1 MSKESAIST
10 IERGDLS
17 ELCHVLEES
26 EWDIRSEPLDSKGQ
40 SVLHIACASGHLNIV
55 QYLVI
60 EKKCSVTVEDVYG
73 QTPLLLSLINKQWK
87 IADFLLQNVPNSIV
101 SGTAISSCNVSFIAG
116 MADEAL
122 LESCKK
128 GFVMLAKCVSN
139 CVKVISDAHK
149 NAAYDNAHWDIM
161 LYLMVKSGDSN
172 YSDVSP
178 PHLTAGHV
186 EVALKNNLWTAA
198 KALLLLVHE
207 RSCHMSLGL
216 SAIGLQQMIDVV
228 QYKHVALSIACS
240 CGYLEVVKYYHIHC
254 HMQLSEEQLE
264 RAQSSGNLHVVE
276 YIIKDGMCTIPAD
289 MPKLHAA
296 CILGDVDKVKT
307 ALENNGQSILSTT
320 DQYGTAGMHY
330 AVCESAVLRIVIGAI
345 RDNNELMNIYDSK
358 RNTPLHHC
366 IKFQS
371 TEALNHLIG
380 VPECHVN
387 EKNLEGDTPLHIACS
402 LENVAIVRS
411 LLLNGADLSQHNN
424 AGNTPI
430 HIACNFQIFDN
441 LMTLLDCSR
450 CDPNVQNGKGDTALH
465 IVCRMKDS
473 ECKFLQVLLSAPGV
487 DTSIKNEA
495 SILPLEEVDEDG
507 CPPLHNACQYGN
519 SALVESLL
527 EKGADILRR
536 SKPGNAPIHI
546 ACMNRH
552 LKCLKVLLDCS
563 RCDANQRNADG
574 ERALDILCKMG
585 KFEDRHVECLRMLV
599 RCDINQARST
609 GVTPLHI
616 ACKNGNV
623 HIIQLLLKENCNYV
637 NVLDN
642 HGDTPLHIAVESVKR
657 TVEMVKCLLE
667 SHTCNPNL
675 QNKLGYA
682 PLHVASR
689 LTNVMVI
696 EILTMDKRCDVNVQ
710 SKNGN
715 TPLHTAIFCQTESNR
730 VERIQCLLQSNK
742 CDPNIKNKDGCT
754 PIHTACNFQCFGC
767 LKVLLDCSRCD
778 PNVQNGKG
786 DTALHIVCRMK
797 DSECKF
803 LQVLL
808 SAPSIDTSIKNEA
821 GILPLEEVDEDGC
834 PPLHNA
840 CRCGNSALVESLLE
854 KGADILRHSKAG
866 NAPIHIAYMN
876 RHLKCLKIL
885 LDCSRCDANQRNA
898 DGERALDILC
908 KMGKFEDRHVECL
921 RMLVRC
927 DINQARSTGV
937 TPLHIACKNG
947 NVHIIQLLLKENCN
961 YVNVLNNHGDTP
973 LHIAVESVKRTVE
986 MVKCLLESHTC
997 NPNLQNKLGYAPLHV
1012 ASRLINVMVIEILTM
1027 DKRCDVNVQS
1037 KNGNTPLH
1045 TAIFCQTESNRV
1057 ERIQC
1062 LLQSNKCDPNIKN
1075 KDGCTPLHTAC
1086 NFQCFGC
1093 LKVLLDCSRCDP
1105 NVQNGK
1111 GDAALHIVCRMKD
1124 SECKFLQVLLSAPGV
1139 DSSIKNEAGILPLEE
1154 VDEDGCPP
1162 LHNACQYGNC
1172 ALVES
1177 LLAKGADITQLSKA
1191 GNAPIHIACMNGH
1204 LKCLKVL
1211 LDCSRCDA
1219 DQRNSNEKTPL
1230 DIVWGMEDGNTSVE
1244 FLRVLMRC
1252 NINRA
1257 RSTGTTPLHIACKN
1271 GNIHI
1276 IQLLLKENC
1285 NYVNVL
1291 DNHGDTPLHI
1301 AVLLRTVETVK
1312 CLLEIHTCN
1321 PNLKNEVGY
1330 TPLHVACRLNNVE
1343 VIDMLTAD
1351 KRCDVNTQSN
1361 IKNTALHIAVSSD
1374 DKRVKKIQ
1382 CLLENNKCDPNIK
1395 NKDGTTSLHTACH
1408 LKHVDSLKVLLECSR
1423 CDPNVQNGKGDTALH
1438 IVCRMKDSECKFLQV
1453 LLSAP
1458 GVDTS
1463 IKNEAGILPLE
1474 EVDEDG
1480 CPPLHNACRC
1490 GNSALVE
1497 SLLEKG
1503 ADILRHSK
1511 AGNAPIHIA
1520 YMNRH
1525 LKCLKILLDC
1535 SRCDANQRNADGER
1549 ALDIL
1554 CKMGKFEDR
1563 HVEFLRVLVRCDINE
1578 ARSTGVTPLHI
1589 ACKNGSVHIIQLL
1602 LNENCNYVNVLDNHG
1617 DTPLHI
1623 AVKSVKRTVEMVKC
1637 LLEIHTCNPNLK
1649 NKLGYTPL
1657 HVACRLNNVEV
1668 IDMLIANKRCDVNTQ
1683 NDNGNTAL
1691 HIAAYT
1697 WLDSERLQKVKSILK
1712 NAECDLN
1719 LTNKDSSTPLHIVCD
1734 LCDIPTFEALIATE
1748 KCDLN
1753 IQDINGNTALHI
1765 AVDCIEMVQCLLERA
1780 HGRHKLNI
1788 DALNKKGSS
1797 PLHKAIANGSLLSVK
1812 LLLKNKANIQ
1822 LPRNDVFQ
1830 NAPIHIACLGGRYE
1844 MLKVVLSCSHCNPN
1858 QQNAKGNTA
1867 LHIVCRMENS
1877 TSFLKA
1883 LLSIPGID
1891 PEILNH
1897 AGLIPTDLAGKNVSA
1912 ISMIRNFVQHN
1923 HTCSQAYLKIFV
1935 VGNSGAGKST
1945 LIKTVTTEASEW
1957 LMYLMMRRVNPRDIP
1972 AHTAGIVPIMFRSK
1986 HFGNAIL
1993 YDFAGQHEY
2002 YSSHAAVMKNLVLP
2016 SPPLFL
2022 VLIDI
2027 SKPLKEIKKEIWYW
2041 WKFIED
2047 QFESWKAAMPPHVIL
2062 VGSHRDSLKG
2072 KDEISAIKIGIQTCF
2087 KDISVSFT
2095 FAGFFPLDCRR
2106 LASQEL
2112 TSLLTQLNTT
2122 CSLLRKT
2129 VDINL
2134 HCHILKAFLTTPVFQ
2149 DKVYCK
2155 TIDVVDQIETSDA
2168 LLPQSSSE
2176 LIPLFKALNDQ
2187 GYILLVQNHT
2197 DESKSWVILK
2207 PNVLLTDVHGIIFA
2221 PDYFKEHSDDFANHT
2236 GVVTL
2241 SKLKERFPQ
2250 YDLHVIIE
2258 YLVHFEFCFRIRDQ
2272 HTLKMIINNETII
2285 KVDSIEHEEEYYF
2298 FPGLVSVE
2306 VPADICQPEEQITF
2320 ECGWLYRCEQKAEQ
2334 LTTRFLHVLILRLA
2348 FACEP
2353 TDNPTDAESVVL
2365 LRSCSV
2371 WKNGIAWWDNDFI
2384 ETIVEVDL
2392 QLCWVAVMI
2401 RCPDLKRVQCVKLR
2415 TKVIGTILKTRDD
2428 ICPAIKMRE
2437 FLISPSNIKYPF
2449 EEKELTLY
2457 DMREI
2462 AKVVIE
2468 GKDYAK
2474 DTGGKNLISIPKLLP
2489 FEPYLIMGFLTE
2501 RFFSAYTH
2509 TEVTAEDLKQLVRK
2523 CHTKFE
2529 EMKIVF
2535 APNISAFQKECVAAD
2550 YAEVDSCDKLFSIL
2564 LATGFKTW
2572 RDFEQGFSKFSIF
2585 CGRNPMVSRGR
2596 TY

>member
-1 MSKESAIST
+1 MSKESTISAI
-10 IERGDLS
+10 EKGDLS

-26 EWDIRSEPLDSKGQ
+26 EWDIRSETLDSKGQ
-40 SVLHIACASGHLNIV
+40 SALHIACTSGHLDIV
-55 QYLVI
+55 QYLVT
-60 EKKCSVTVEDVYG
+60 EKKCSVTVEDVHG
-73 QTPLLLSLINKQWK
+73 HTPLILSLIHKQWK

-101 SGTAISSCNVSFIAG
+101 SGTTISSCNMSLIAG

-128 GFVMLAKCVSN
+128 GFVMLAKCISN
-139 CVKVISDAHK
+139 CVKVISEVHK

-161 LYLMVKSGDSN
+161 LYLMVKCGDSN

-178 PHLTAGHV
+178 PHLTADHV
-186 EVALKNNLWTAA
+186 EVALKNSLWAAA

-207 RSCHMSLGL
+207 RSSHMSLGL

-264 RAQSSGNLHVVE
+264 RAQSSGNLNVVE
-276 YIIKDGMCTIPAD
+276 YILKDGMCTIPAD
-289 MPKLHAA
+289 MPMLHAA
-296 CILGDVDKVKT
+296 CILGDVEKVKT

-320 DQYGTAGMHY
+320 DQYGTAAMHY
-330 AVCESAVLRIVIGAI
+330 AVCESAVFRIVIGAI
-345 RDNNELMNIYDSK
+345 RDDKDTLMNIYDSK

-366 IKFQS
+366 IKYQC

-387 EKNLEGDTPLHIACS
+387 EQNLEGDTPLHIACS
-402 LENVAIVRS
+402 FENVAIVRS
-411 LLLNGADLSQHNN
+411 LLSNGANMSQRNN

-441 LMTLLDCSR
+441 LKVLLDCSR
-450 CDPNVQNGKGDTALH
+450 CDPNVQNVKGDTALH

-473 ECKFLQVLLSAPGV
+473 ECKFLQVLLYAPGV

-495 SILPLEEVDEDG
+495 GILPLEEVDEDG
-507 CPPLHNACQYGN
+507 CPPLHNACRCGN

-527 EKGADILRR
+527 AKGADILRL
-536 SKPGNAPIHI
+536 SKAGNTSIHI

-574 ERALDILCKMG
+574 ERALDILCKIG
-585 KFEDRHVECLRMLV
+585 KFEDRHVEFLRVLV

-675 QNKLGYA
+675 QNKFGYA

-696 EILTMDKRCDVNVQ
+696 EILTMDKRCDVNVR

-715 TPLHTAIFCQTESNR
+715 TPLHTAIFCQTESN
-730 VERIQCLLQSNK
+730 K
-742 CDPNIKNKDGCT
+742 
-754 PIHTACNFQCFGC
+754 
-767 LKVLLDCSRCD
+767 
-778 PNVQNGKG
+778 
-786 DTALHIVCRMK
+786 
-797 DSECKF
+797 
-803 LQVLL
+803 
-808 SAPSIDTSIKNEA
+808 
-821 GILPLEEVDEDGC
+821 
-834 PPLHNA
+834 
-840 CRCGNSALVESLLE
+840 
-854 KGADILRHSKAG
+854 
-866 NAPIHIAYMN
+866 
-876 RHLKCLKIL
+876 
-885 LDCSRCDANQRNA
+885 
-898 DGERALDILC
+898 
-908 KMGKFEDRHVECL
+908 
-921 RMLVRC
+921 
-927 DINQARSTGV
+927 
-937 TPLHIACKNG
+937 
-947 NVHIIQLLLKENCN
+947 
-961 YVNVLNNHGDTP
+961 
-973 LHIAVESVKRTVE
+973 
-986 MVKCLLESHTC
+986 
-997 NPNLQNKLGYAPLHV
+997 
-1012 ASRLINVMVIEILTM
+1012 
-1027 DKRCDVNVQS
+1027 
-1037 KNGNTPLH
+1037 
-1045 TAIFCQTESNRV
+1045 V

-1093 LKVLLDCSRCDP
+1093 VKVLLDCSRCDP
-1105 NVQNGK
+1105 NVQN
-1111 GDAALHIVCRMKD
+1111 V
-1124 SECKFLQVLLSAPGV
+1124 
-1139 DSSIKNEAGILPLEE
+1139 
-1154 VDEDGCPP
+1154 
-1162 LHNACQYGNC
+1162 
-1172 ALVES
+1172 
-1177 LLAKGADITQLSKA
+1177 
-1191 GNAPIHIACMNGH
+1191 
-1204 LKCLKVL
+1204 
-1211 LDCSRCDA
+1211 
-1219 DQRNSNEKTPL
+1219 
-1230 DIVWGMEDGNTSVE
+1230 
-1244 FLRVLMRC
+1244 
-1252 NINRA
+1252 
-1257 RSTGTTPLHIACKN
+1257 
-1271 GNIHI
+1271 
-1276 IQLLLKENC
+1276 
-1285 NYVNVL
+1285 
-1291 DNHGDTPLHI
+1291 
-1301 AVLLRTVETVK
+1301 
-1312 CLLEIHTCN
+1312 
-1321 PNLKNEVGY
+1321 
-1330 TPLHVACRLNNVE
+1330 
-1343 VIDMLTAD
+1343 
-1351 KRCDVNTQSN
+1351 
-1361 IKNTALHIAVSSD
+1361 
-1374 DKRVKKIQ
+1374 
-1382 CLLENNKCDPNIK
+1382 
-1395 NKDGTTSLHTACH
+1395 
-1408 LKHVDSLKVLLECSR
+1408 
-1423 CDPNVQNGKGDTALH
+1423 KGDTALH

-1480 CPPLHNACRC
+1480 CPPLHNACQC

-1497 SLLEKG
+1497 SLLAKG
-1503 ADILRHSK
+1503 ADIAQLSK

-1520 YMNRH
+1520 CMNGHLKCLNVLLDCGRCDANQRNSNEETPLDIVCRMEDGNTSMEFLRLLMRCNINQARSTGTTPLHIACKNGNVHIIQLLLKENCNYVNVLDSHGDTPLHIAVESVKRTVEMVKCLLESHTCNPNLKNEVGYTPLHVACRLNNMEVIDMLTADRRCDVNIQSNIKNTALHIAVSSDDKKVEKIQCLLESNKCCPNIKNKDGSTPLHTACHLKHVGSLKVLLECSRCDPNVQNVKGDTALHIVCRIKDSECKFLQVLLYAPGVDTSIKNKAGILPLKEVDEDGCPPLHNACQYGNSALAESLLAKGADVLRRSKAGNAPIHIACMNRH
-1525 LKCLKILLDC
+1525 LKCLKVLLDC

-1563 HVEFLRVLVRCDINE
+1563 HVEFLRVLVRCDINQ

-1589 ACKNGSVHIIQLL
+1589 ACKNSNVHVIQLL
-1602 LNENCNYVNVLDNHG
+1602 LKENCNYVNVLDNHG

-1623 AVKSVKRTVEMVKC
+1623 AVESVKRTVEMVKC

-1657 HVACRLNNVEV
+1657 HVACRLNNMEV
-1668 IDMLIANKRCDVNTQ
+1668 IDMLIANKRCDVNIQ

-1712 NAECDLN
+1712 NTECDLN
-1719 LTNKDSSTPLHIVCD
+1719 LTNKDSSAPLHIVCD
-1734 LCDIPTFEALIATE
+1734 LCDIPTFGALIATE

-1797 PLHKAIANGSLLSVK
+1797 PLHKAIANGSLSSVK
-1812 LLLKNKANIQ
+1812 LLLKNKADIQ

-1897 AGLIPTDLAGKNVSA
+1897 VGLIPIDLAGKKFNDSA

-2002 YSSHAAVMKNLVLP
+2002 YSSHAAVMINLVLQ

-2027 SKPLKEIKKEIWYW
+2027 SKPLKEIKREIWYW

-2072 KDEISAIKIGIQTCF
+2072 KDKISAIKIGMQTCF

-2106 LASQEL
+2106 LVSQEL

-2134 HCHILKAFLTTPVFQ
+2134 HCHILKAFLTTQVFQ
-2149 DKVYCK
+2149 DKVYCQI
-2155 TIDVVDQIETSDA
+2155 IDIVDQIETSDA

-2176 LIPLFKALNDQ
+2176 LIPLFKELNDQ
-2187 GYILLVQNHT
+2187 GHILLVQNNT

-2250 YDLHVIIE
+2250 YDLHVIVE
-2258 YLVHFEFCFRIRDQ
+2258 YLIHFEFCFRIRDKQ
-2272 HTLKMIINNETII
+2272 TLKMIISNEAII
-2285 KVDSIEHEEEYYF
+2285 KVDSIEHQEEYYF

-2306 VPADICQPEEQITF
+2306 DPADICQPEEKITL
-2320 ECGWLYRCEQKAEQ
+2320 ECGWLYRCEQKTEQ

-2353 TDNPTDAESVVL
+2353 TDNSTDAESVVL

-2371 WKNGIAWWDNDFI
+2371 WKNGIAWWDNDYI

-2392 QLCWVAVMI
+2392 QLRWVAVMI
-2401 RCPDLKRVQCVKLR
+2401 RCPDLKRVQCAKLR

-2457 DMREI
+2457 DMRAI
-2462 AKVVIE
+2462 AKVVVD

-2474 DTGGKNLISIPKLLP
+2474 DTGGKNLISISELLP
-2489 FEPYLIMGFLTE
+2489 FEPYLIMGYLIE
-2501 RFFSAYTH
+2501 SFFSAH
-2509 TEVTAEDLKQLVRK
+2509 TDIVVTEEDLKRLVAK
-2523 CHTKFE
+2523 WHTKFLE
-2529 EMKIVF
+2529 LKIAF
-2535 APNISAFQKECVAAD
+2535 ASNIHTFQKECVGAD
-2550 YAEVDSCDKLFSIL
+2550 YTEVDSCDKLFNIL
-2564 LATGFKTW
+2564 MRTGFKAW

-2585 CGRNPMVSRGR
+2585 CGRNPMVR
-2596 TY
+2596 